1 MLINKYSY
9 KLLMK
14 IKTTFVSPQIDK
26 NDSLKIIKSVLIKN
40 SPNEGNLTRK
50 LEDKISKMLNIKYV
64 IATTSGTVAI
74 FLALKALK
82 IKKGDEVLVPNIT
95 FAATINAVNLTGAK
109 PVLIDVNE
117 ENLLLDDKKIKKRIN
132 KKTKAI
138 IAVHISGR
146 GSNIYKLKRIAKK
159 YNLNLIE
166 DAAEAFGS
174 KIKKKFLGTVGDVG
188 CFSFSPP
195 KIITTGQG
203 GAVVTNKFKLFKE
216 ILQLKNQGRVGITNG
231 GEDKYK
237 SVGYNF
243 KFTNLQSALGL
254 SQLKNMNTRKKKLIE
269 NYLFYKK
276 NLITNSKFKI
286 FNFDLNKGEIPLWT
300 DVYSSNRNKLYKYL
314 LNCGVECRLYWHPIN
329 YIEPYK
335 KSFQVLEISKKLNQ
349 KLMWLPSSLN
359 IKKSELSKICKLIND
374 FNNKFK

>member
-14 IKTTFVSPQIDK
+14 IKTTFVSPQINK

-50 LEDKISKMLNIKYV
+50 LENKISKMLNIKYV

-95 FAATINAVNLTGAK
+95 FATTINAVNLTGAK

-166 DAAEAFGS
+166 DLAEAFGS

-254 SQLKNMNTRKKKLIE
+254 SQLKNINSREKKLIE

-276 NLITNSKFKI
+276 I
-286 FNFDLNKGEIPLWT
+286 
-300 DVYSSNRNKLYKYL
+300 
-314 LNCGVECRLYWHPIN
+314 
-329 YIEPYK
+329 
-335 KSFQVLEISKKLNQ
+335 
-349 KLMWLPSSLN
+349 
-359 IKKSELSKICKLIND
+359 
-374 FNNKFK
+374 